1 MATLQAG
8 DHHKRERVQDLKT
21 CQGTHPEQRRRGPRR
36 IKALYP
42 LHWTQPLKKTR
53 ALRPP
58 FEGPTEGASR
68 SHQLVLH
75 APLSQSEMRGST
87 RSRVGSYSRSECG
100 EGKRAMTRTL
110 QSRSACQK

>member
-8 DHHKRERVQDLKT
+8 GPPQTRTGSRPEDMPGHAPRAKT
-21 CQGTHPEQRRRGPRR
+21 AGAQKN
-36 IKALYP
+36 KALYP

-58 FEGPTEGASR
+58 FEGPTESASR
-68 SHQLVLH
+68 SHQLVLQ

-87 RSRVGSYSRSECG
+87 RSRVGSYSKSECG